1 MRTQT
6 LLKLDAEKMDKQKAT
21 DLITQL
27 HEKLLE
33 VNCITK
39 ALIECKQKRMY
50 IFTIS
55 EHPMTGPFFEPS
67 VIQSIYEQLPTKG
80 KPKIVDANC
89 KFMMNDRSLMKH
101 LKNVQNPLN
110 LSQIRVLH
118 LLHDQKLRKL
128 FPHSTQIEHG
138 EISLS
143 LFHISKNLLQKR
155 ILPRFFVL

>member
-39 ALIECKQKRMY
+39 ALIELKQKRMY

-67 VIQSIYEQLPTKG
+67 VIQTIYETVPKKDKPQNSRHQLQIYDERSIFNETFKKCTKSTSG
-80 KPKIVDANC
+80 
-89 KFMMNDRSLMKH
+89 
-101 LKNVQNPLN
+101 
-110 LSQIRVLH
+110 LSQ
-118 LLHDQKLRKL
+118 
-128 FPHSTQIEHG
+128 
-138 EISLS
+138 
-143 LFHISKNLLQKR
+143 
-155 ILPRFFVL
+155 

>member
-6 LLKLDAEKMDKQKAT
+6 LLELDAEKMDKQKAT

-39 ALIECKQKRMY
+39 ALIEWKQKRMY

-67 VIQSIYEQLPTKG
+67 VIQTIYEQLPTKD

-89 KFMMNDRSLMKH
+89 KFMMIDRSLMKH
-101 LKNVQNPLN
+101 LKNVQNLQVVSINQKLN
-110 LSQIRVLH
+110 LSQIHVLC
-118 LLHDQKLRKL
+118 LLHDRIHKLNYLKK
-128 FPHSTQIEHG
+128 T
-138 EISLS
+138 
-143 LFHISKNLLQKR
+143 
-155 ILPRFFVL
+155 

>member
-1 MRTQT
+1 MWTCLAHLSQHKVTDFRLEKYSSMLERFHYLPPRQT
-6 LLKLDAEKMDKQKAT
+6 LLELDAEKMDKQKAI

-39 ALIECKQKRMY
+39 GLIEWKQKRMY
-50 IFTIS
+50 IFTIW

-67 VIQSIYEQLPTKG
+67 VIETIYEQLPTKE

-101 LKNVQNPLN
+101 LKKCTKSTSG
-110 LSQIRVLH
+110 LSQ
-118 LLHDQKLRKL
+118 
-128 FPHSTQIEHG
+128 
-138 EISLS
+138 
-143 LFHISKNLLQKR
+143 
-155 ILPRFFVL
+155 

>member
-1 MRTQT
+1 MRTQM
-6 LLKLDAEKMDKQKAT
+6 LLELDAEKMDKQKAT

-39 ALIECKQKRMY
+39 ALIEWKQKRMY

-67 VIQSIYEQLPTKG
+67 VIQTIYEQLPTKD

-101 LKNVQNPLN
+101 LKNVQNPQVVYLN
-110 LSQIRVLH
+110 KSDTLI
-118 LLHDQKLRKL
+118 
-128 FPHSTQIEHG
+128 
-138 EISLS
+138 
-143 LFHISKNLLQKR
+143 
-155 ILPRFFVL
+155 